1 MGDKAVIQ
9 QEPPWV
15 VEIEGVKFATPELV
29 CLLLQD
35 VSEERDQLE
44 AELLKFRRL
53 DITWGEEVKELDLTI
68 ANLKEELGHLHSRFD
83 RVLDDTFKEGG

>member
-1 MGDKAVIQ
+1 MSEQVVIQ
-9 QEPPWV
+9 NEPPWV

-44 AELLKFRRL
+44 AELVEYKAEIERRDDAL
-53 DITWGEEVKELDLTI
+53 
-68 ANLKEELGHLHSRFD
+68 ALKEGSDE
-83 RVLDDTFKEGG
+83 